1 METKSISLLYVAI
14 KRKFLPEWE
23 FSQSRT
29 RDYITVLWPWNLFL
43 KWLYEVNKINV
54 YLLTVLYDLAPL
66 TVVRFS
72 ILGFTKSGNDWDC
85 RLIYAAKVVFK
96 NWPLV
101 LCLFFTLLYF
111 ILFSFKRMR
120 NDHHSHEAIK
130 KYIIYRRNTLFFLY
144 KNIFYKNIETEICQ
158 ILRIF

>member
-29 RDYITVLWPWNLFL
+29 RDYITVLWQWNLFL

-85 RLIYAAKVVFK
+85 RLIYAAKVVFN